1 MSLRGLFGR
10 WVKFNAVGAMGIVV
24 QLGTLVVLAGP
35 LGLHYLLA
43 TGLAVETAVL
53 HNFFWHE
60 RWTWMERTRRAPQ
73 LRLFLGRLLRFHLS
87 NGLVSILGNLV
98 LMRLLVGQFRLH
110 YMVANVLSIAACSLA
125 NFFLSEVFV
134 FRAARR

>member
-1 MSLRGLFGR
+1 MSLRGLVGR

-24 QLGTLVVLAGP
+24 QLGALAVLAGP
-35 LGLHYLLA
+35 VGMHYLVA
-43 TGLAVETAVL
+43 TGLAVEIAVL

-60 RWTWMERTRRAPQ
+60 RWTWMERTRRAPE
-73 LRLFLGRLLRFHLS
+73 LRLLVGRLLRFHLS

-98 LMRLLVGQFRLH
+98 LMRLLVGQFGLH

-125 NFFLSEVFV
+125 NFLLSDLFV
-134 FRAARR
+134 FRAAGQ

>member
-1 MSLRGLFGR
+1 MSLRGLFVR

>member
-1 MSLRGLFGR
+1 VSLRGLFGR

-24 QLGTLVVLAGP
+24 QLGALVVLAGP
-35 LGLHYLLA
+35 LRVHYLLA

-53 HNFFWHE
+53 HNFLWHE
-60 RWTWMERTRRAPQ
+60 RWTWTDRARRAPQ
-73 LRLFLGRLLRFHLS
+73 PGALLGRLFRFHLS
-87 NGLVSILGNLV
+87 NGLVSMLGNLV

-125 NFFLSEVFV
+125 NFLLSDLFV
-134 FRAARR
+134 FRAAGE

>member
-1 MSLRGLFGR
+1 VSLRALFGR
-10 WVKFNAVGAMGIVV
+10 WVKFNAVGGLGIVV
-24 QLGTLVVLAGP
+24 QLGALAVLAGP
-35 LGLHYLLA
+35 VGMHYLVA
-43 TGLAVETAVL
+43 TGLAVEIAVL

-60 RWTWMERTRRAPQ
+60 RWTWMERTRRAPE
-73 LRLFLGRLLRFHLS
+73 LRLLVGRLLRFHLS

-125 NFFLSEVFV
+125 NFLLSDLFV
-134 FRAARR
+134 FRAAGE